1 MPSTARPAPT
11 RVVSDVGGAA
21 LDAAFTLLG
30 LVARPYLING
40 RQYHGRQGEFDL
52 HVYVTTV
59 TQSGST
65 GRAGYAGHDLTL
77 CLVAPS
83 HTRLSVSWN
92 AGVAAWI
99 DTRFR
104 GRTAVPLHAAALEGL
119 HVRAVDAAWAAR
131 FVEST
136 ATSLA
141 ALMTLPKGCG
151 MVTFELQPGAMQFG
165 LRCHWTTVSPALV
178 ATWVEHLHALASVIA
193 TLPAP
198 EPRIVETSRDRHM
211 VVRDEAA
218 RQATTALAVLL
229 AVPALAVT
237 LASRSLLWLRL
248 IRRIW
253 RTRGAL
259 VEHGQRRVAR
269 SGDTGTAGASPQR
282 APAQGP
288 TEERSTLQGSP
299 HRSDEPGC

>member
-211 VVRDEAA
+211 VVRDESRGPATPAPQAPA
-218 RQATTALAVLL
+218 RNGRRRRGRRRSVRRSRARPTGATNRDADARALRWTTPDPRA
-229 AVPALAVT
+229 T
-237 LASRSLLWLRL
+237 
-248 IRRIW
+248 
-253 RTRGAL
+253 G
-259 VEHGQRRVAR
+259 VAR
-269 SGDTGTAGASPQR
+269 RRLLVGVIHSIATLGPGPVPGSGCA
-282 APAQGP
+282 
-288 TEERSTLQGSP
+288 
-299 HRSDEPGC
+299 